1 MTIPANAES
10 ASAVFAHSTTCRRR
24 NLGCTAS
31 SHMPYLAGVNW
42 GIPVWCASA
51 DAVTMTDATYDRGNG
66 RRDEWHGITTASFW
80 SRWRYSRRRMR
91 DALLFGAQRARRTAD
106 ERLGKVFAG
115 IAIAAVLCAGCVGWS
130 FVQNMLEKQ
139 KAEQQKQQRQ
149 EQQYEQPMTKSAQ
162 PPKNGETAKNPQ

>member
-1 MTIPANAES
+1 MARDYDSQLLES
-10 ASAVFAHSTTCRRR
+10 VAVR
-24 NLGCTAS
+24 
-31 SHMPYLAGVNW
+31 
-42 GIPVWCASA
+42 
-51 DAVTMTDATYDRGNG
+51 
-66 RRDEWHGITTASFW
+66 
-80 SRWRYSRRRMR
+80 RRRMR

-149 EQQYEQPMTKSAQ
+149 EQQYQQPTKTAQ
-162 PPKNGETAKNPQ
+162 PEKTGESTKNPQ